1 MNCQKELKRKLSACY
16 ERQLKQ
22 WLAFHPDPLGAMAE
36 EIAAA
41 KLVHS
46 ALADSIAD
54 DHAAFLL
61 GLDDPLTAMAN
72 KWGEEYGRGL
82 ADADEFQHCIWCLRD
97 ELDSQSETAGAVY
110 QLIGRARTEFES
122 YTRTVLSLPAA
133 EIFQRSAETAAK
145 ENLLSSLIHDSYD
158 LEDSDLQPVME
169 QDQPLDALYQYL
181 LTGRDDLSSEDS
193 ISRILEGYND
203 RVQRISSAELK
214 MSEGV
219 SMC

>member
-22 WLAFHPDPLGAMAE
+22 WLAFHPDQLVAMAE

-41 KLVHS
+41 KLVR
-46 ALADSIAD
+46 ATLADSIAE

-61 GLDDPLTAMAN
+61 KLDDPLTAMSN
-72 KWGEEYGRGL
+72 KWLEENGPETVH
-82 ADADEFQHCIWCLRD
+82 DDEFQHCVWCLRD
-97 ELDSQSETAGAVY
+97 ELESQSETAVVIY
-110 QLIGRARTEFES
+110 QLIDRAQEEFDG
-122 YTRTVLSLPAA
+122 YTKSMLQLPAR

-169 QDQPLDALYQYL
+169 QDQPLEALYQYL
-181 LTGRDDLSSEDS
+181 LTGRDDLSSDDS
-193 ISRILEGYND
+193 ISRILEAYND
-203 RVQRISSAELK
+203 HVRQEASGGLK
-214 MSEGV
+214 LGEGV
-219 SMC
+219 TLC